1 MRRVQPT
8 QKKGTRQL
16 RASHDAAGRDAVFD
30 DPHLVSSGGQTAE
43 ELQSATD
50 TVSIPADDIQAMTD
64 LLQEQI
70 RDRQHL
76 VYVLARR
83 LP

>member
-1 MRRVQPT
+1 MTAARRTTGGAMVLDWPA
-8 QKKGTRQL
+8 RL
-16 RASHDAAGRDAVFD
+16 RHVVG
-30 DPHLVSSGGQTAE
+30 SGQAIRQTAE
-43 ELQSATD
+43 DLESETD
-50 TVSIPADDIQAMTD
+50 TVDIPPDDIHAMTD

>member
-1 MRRVQPT
+1 MTAARKT
-8 QKKGTRQL
+8 TRAALILDWPARL
-16 RASHDAAGRDAVFD
+16 RHVVG
-30 DPHLVSSGGQTAE
+30 SGQAIRQTAE
-43 ELQSATD
+43 ELESATD
-50 TVSIPADDIQAMTD
+50 TVDIPADDIQAMTD

-76 VYVLARR
+76 VYVLALR